1 MSASEHEDE
10 EEDEDL
16 GALEGNFG
24 NDAPILYE
32 KVNAMWPKGEVKP
45 KLLDMMGNGADVGT
59 KQVLIDRLVGAYFNA
74 AKNAAQDGGEHQELD
89 GDEHENVSEFQNV
102 SSKEA
107 NSDFAQ
113 WMFESVKGMRKKLRH
128 VQARTRT
135 HLHTHT
141 HTHTRTRT
149 HARTQRTHTH
159 THARTHTHS
168 RRQQAHARTHKHT
181 LTRA

>member
-1 MSASEHEDE
+1 MSASEHED

-24 NDAPILYE
+24 HDAPLLNE
-32 KVNAMWPKGEVKP
+32 KVTAMWTRQKVKP
-45 KLLDMMGNGADVGT
+45 TLLDMMGTGADVGT
-59 KQVLIDRLVGAYFNA
+59 KQVLIDRLVGAYFHTSR
-74 AKNAAQDGGEHQELD
+74 NAAQDGGEHQELD

-141 HTHTRTRT
+141 HTHTR
-149 HARTQRTHTH
+149 
-159 THARTHTHS
+159 
-168 RRQQAHARTHKHT
+168 AHARTHARNAHIHT
-181 LTRA
+181 RTPAHIHTAAAGASRRTHAHTNTH